1 MNGKQLIVLGLLV
14 SGSYIYFSFKNISKE
29 LSKENNQTTPMQIL
43 NIEKEEKNNTKTVQK
58 VIENS
63 YTIEKTPIKHKAIEK
78 TKNKNLESEIEAAL
92 KEISTLQSI
101 DK

>member
-29 LSKENNQTTPMQIL
+29 LSKENNQTTPIQIL
-43 NIEKEEKNNTKTVQK
+43 NIEKEEKNNTKTIEK
-58 VIENS
+58 VSEHA
-63 YTIEKTPIKHKAIEK
+63 YTIVKTPIKHTPIEK
-78 TKNKNLESEIEAAL
+78 IKNKNLESEIEAAL
-92 KEISTLQSI
+92 KEISTVQSI

>member
-43 NIEKEEKNNTKTVQK
+43 NIEKEEKNSTKIVQK
-58 VIENS
+58 VIENA
-63 YTIEKTPIKHKAIEK
+63 YTIEKKPIQHTAIEK

>member
-92 KEISTLQSI
+92 KEISTLHSI